1 MSEKRKLSLLQ
12 TTITMEDKFS
22 LHDGD
27 CSMASVLARPN
38 MALLPAPIVEH
49 VNVINDV
56 GTI

>member
-1 MSEKRKLSLLQ
+1 
-12 TTITMEDKFS
+12 
-22 LHDGD
+22 
-27 CSMASVLARPN
+27 MASVLARHN